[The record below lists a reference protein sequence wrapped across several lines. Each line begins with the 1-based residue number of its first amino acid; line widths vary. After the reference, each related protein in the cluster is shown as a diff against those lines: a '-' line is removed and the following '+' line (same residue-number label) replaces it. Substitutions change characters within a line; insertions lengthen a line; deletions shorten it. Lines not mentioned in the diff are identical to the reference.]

1 MKGPYETKKWKKSK
15 KIFYCRTMFYILPK
29 GD

>member
-1 MKGPYETKKWKKSK
+1 MKGPYETKKWKKSEK
-15 KIFYCRTMFYILPK
+15 EFYCRTMFYILPK